1 MGGCVSLLLVFVGVM
16 LASSVMTL
24 ALSIAGLLFVI
35 GVVTSVALAI
45 VSRRRR
51 AEGRTLGAL
60 VLVPIVLLA
69 VSVPALVV
77 AVLTWRL
84 FP

>member
-1 MGGCVSLLLVFVGVM
+1 MGGCVSLLLFFVGVM
-16 LASSVMTL
+16 LASSVLTL
-24 ALSIAGLLFVI
+24 VLSIASLLFVI
-35 GVVTSVALAI
+35 GVVMSVALAI
-45 VSRRRR
+45 VSRQRR

-77 AVLTWRL
+77 AALTWRL

>member
-16 LASSVMTL
+16 LASSVLTL

-51 AEGRTLGAL
+51 AEGRNLGAL

-77 AVLTWRL
+77 AALTWRL